1 VFANEMADPPTPIT
15 LLLQEWRAGS
25 QDALERLTP
34 VVYQELQQLAR
45 RCMAGERKDHTLQPT
60 ALVHEAFLRLV
71 DARVPWRDR
80 VHFFAVAA
88 RILRRILVDHA
99 RARGRAKR
107 RGGQRVD
114 LDDVVLVSPE
124 PPREL
129 LALDAA
135 LSDLAAHDPRK
146 ADVVELHFFGG
157 LTHEEIAEAVAVSP
171 ATVDRDLRLA
181 KAWLRREMAH
191 RHDAL

>member
-1 VFANEMADPPTPIT
+1 MADPPTPIT
-15 LLLQEWRAGS
+15 LLLKEWRAGS

-34 VVYQELQQLAR
+34 VVYQELQRLAG

-71 DARVPWRDR
+71 DAQVPWRDR

-107 RGGQRVD
+107 RGGPRVA
-114 LDDVVLVSPE
+114 LDDVVLVTPE

-135 LSDLAAHDPRK
+135 LRDLAAQDPRK

-157 LTHEEIAEAVAVSP
+157 LTYEEIAEAVAVSP

-181 KAWLRREMAH
+181 KAWLRREVA
-191 RHDAL
+191 RQTDDP

>member
-1 VFANEMADPPTPIT
+1 MDPATPIT
-15 LLLQEWRAGS
+15 VLLQEWRAGS
-25 QDALERLTP
+25 QEALDRLTP
-34 VVYQELQQLAR
+34 AVYQELQQLAR

-71 DARVPWRDR
+71 DADVPWRDR

-88 RILRRILVDHA
+88 RTIRRILVDHA

-107 RGGQRVD
+107 RGGRR
-114 LDDVVLVSPE
+114 LPLEDVVLVSPD
-124 PPREL
+124 PPPDL

-135 LSDLAAHDPRK
+135 LGDLAAQDPRK
-146 ADVVELHFFGG
+146 AEVVELHFFGG
-157 LTHEEIAEAVAVSP
+157 LTYEEIAEVVGVSA

-181 KAWLRREMAH
+181 KAWLRREIA
-191 RHDAL
+191 RHTDDP